1 MSEPI
6 TVTVLPIGGSGSP
19 GPPGPQGPK
28 GDPGPQGP
36 KGDPGTQG
44 APGAQGPKGDTGAQG
59 PTGAAGVT
67 FPANYVAPNKT
78 STALTLQGAT
88 GVSSTD
94 FDQLAV
100 FDGKAGTPGTKSFW
114 LNERG
119 NPRCKAADDNEVALR
134 VIQASTTQVANILE
148 VNDYTNAAQFI
159 RVGPAGTLIVNSG
172 FRLTAGTLGANKV
185 LASDASGNGSWQPW
199 GLGIPSGASAPA
211 TPAVGDLW
219 ADPT

>member
-1 MSEPI
+1 MYA
-6 TVTVLPIGGSGSP
+6 SGLQSFNDVSSLFP
-19 GPPGPQGPK
+19 MQPTPQQRPATYPAPPPVY
-28 GDPGPQGP
+28 
-36 KGDPGTQG
+36 TQ
-44 APGAQGPKGDTGAQG
+44 PAQ
-59 PTGAAGVT
+59 VV
-67 FPANYVAPNKT
+67 YVAPNKT

-134 VIQASTTQVANILE
+134 VIQSSTTQAANILE
-148 VNDYTNAAQFI
+148 VNDYTNAAQFV

-219 ADPT
+219 ADPS